1 MGFLIHTELRCTVNH
16 TSDQPKYI
24 LTSVRLPL
32 TRFTPCFASEAKK
45 IPGSRSSWR
54 INFVRCCL
62 IFVGPQC
69 VTCLMSPFRRL
80 EFGGGGL
87 VIFFFLISGR
97 LSSLTF
103 AIMTAYSLVQWSARP
118 PPSFKALVQLVFGFA
133 LSHLASILIL
143 KIQYISRCCLQNY
156 VIN

>member
-1 MGFLIHTELRCTVNH
+1 MHGQPHIRSAQVYTDLRQVTPYTLHAMFCFRSEKNSWFQVVVENKFCAVLPNICGSSVCNLPHVTV
-16 TSDQPKYI
+16 Q
-24 LTSVRLPL
+24 
-32 TRFTPCFASEAKK
+32 TPR
-45 IPGSRSSWR
+45 IWR
-54 INFVRCCL
+54 W
-62 IFVGPQC
+62 GP
-69 VTCLMSPFRRL
+69 SY
-80 EFGGGGL
+80 
-87 VIFFFLISGR
+87 FFFLISGR